1 MLRTRIR
8 AGTVAGV
15 VLSLVLAVALSAVQS
30 FELFI
35 DGWAPQLG
43 ETTAV
48 TLRVPYGPR
57 IVRNQHS
64 GGSNIAYEHTRIIIP
79 AGTLLSE
86 QNQDHRA
93 AVAYESIR
101 RPPRG
106 SRILAYVVIDF
117 TLGMLLTAYLR
128 RFGQNRV
135 RLLRT
140 QIGLFVAMFL
150 MSLVVKLML
159 LFTGLPEF
167 WVPVAALPLWVSLA
181 FDRRTAFLRSEER
194 R

>member
-1 MLRTRIR
+1 M
-8 AGTVAGV
+8 AGV

-35 DGWAPQLG
+35 DGWTPQLG
-43 ETTAV
+43 ETTAL

-64 GGSNIAYEHTRIIIP
+64 GGSNISYEHTRIIIP
-79 AGTLLSE
+79 AGTVLSE

-106 SRILAYVVIDF
+106 SRILAYAVIDF
-117 TLGMLLTAYLR
+117 TLGML
-128 RFGQNRV
+128 
-135 RLLRT
+135 
-140 QIGLFVAMFL
+140 
-150 MSLVVKLML
+150 
-159 LFTGLPEF
+159 
-167 WVPVAALPLWVSLA
+167 
-181 FDRRTAFLRSEER
+181 
-194 R
+194 